1 MFDKKAAE
9 FLEKMAEAKKL
20 ELDAISLLLPNRT
33 KEHIDV
39 IGKEVKSMFMEYIQE
54 VVKNDNVS
62 SETSNS
68 NVRKVDIG

>member
-54 VVKNDNVS
+54 VVKNDNVN

>member
-20 ELDAISLLLPNRT
+20 ELDAILLLLPNRT

-54 VVKNDNVS
+54 VVKNDNVN